1 MTGNEMYSTMN
12 SMDDWKPSPKSLVP
26 STRTVQVGFRV
37 SATDAE
43 VLMRL
48 ARQEGVGHLT
58 LARLIVERYLA
69 DHRLAAPTTKKRRRS
84 S

>member
-1 MTGNEMYSTMN
+1 MYSTMN

-37 SATDAE
+37 SAADAE
-43 VLMRL
+43 LLLRL

-58 LARLIVERYLA
+58 LARLIVERYLT
-69 DHRLAAPTTKKRRRS
+69 DHRLTRPKTKKRKRS
-84 S
+84 